1 MAVLG
6 VNSMGENIR
15 RKLTI
20 MIPTRIK
27 KRVVF
32 VAIVILALWPIV
44 HHGVVATYDIN
55 PWLYFG
61 LSMYTKPRPFID
73 IVAMQAAYP
82 GQPFRSVNRDALRAS
97 LPLQSNLHKLA
108 DGRAWYGTLYNP
120 EPVVKEMFDAFP
132 GEINRLAFTTR
143 SLVLDAEA
151 MLMARDARTECRKGK
166 ERGDVACALVP
177 IPREHLQRPQ

>member
-55 PWLYFG
+55 PWLFFG
-61 LSMYTKPRPFID
+61 LSMYTRPRPFID

-82 GQPFRSVNRDALRAS
+82 GQPFQSVNRDAVHTS

-120 EPVVKEMFDAFP
+120 EPVVEEMFDAFP
-132 GEINRLAFTTR
+132 GEIDRLAFTTR
-143 SLVLDAEA
+143 SLVLDAEG
-151 MLMARDARTECRKGK
+151 MLVARDARTECRKGK
-166 ERGDVACALVP
+166 ERGDVACAVVP
-177 IPREHLQRPQ
+177 VVGEHPSRTQ

>member
-44 HHGVVATYDIN
+44 HHGIVATYDIN

-61 LSMYTKPRPFID
+61 LSMYTRPRPFID
-73 IVAMQAAYP
+73 IVAMEAAYP
-82 GQPFRSVNRDALRAS
+82 GQPFQSVNRDALHAS

-108 DGRAWYGTLYNP
+108 NGRAWYGTLYNP
-120 EPVVKEMFDAFP
+120 EPVVDEMFDAFP
-132 GEINRLAFTTR
+132 SEIDRLAFTTR
-143 SLVLDAEA
+143 SLSLNTEG
-151 MLMARDARTECRKGK
+151 MLVAQDTRTECRKG
-166 ERGDVACALVP
+166 EEQGEVECVVTPVAGKNRSP
-177 IPREHLQRPQ
+177 